1 MDTLVERLDTKLQEW
16 EPSTA
21 AEVRE
26 RIAEIMCL
34 ADQGVLDIM
43 QSRFIEQEVLDL
55 IDEPLPQ

>member
-1 MDTLVERLDTKLQEW
+1 MDILVERLDTKLQEW

-26 RIAEIMCL
+26 RIAEIMDL

-43 QSRFIEQEVLDL
+43 SIEYNENL
-55 IDEPLPQ
+55 